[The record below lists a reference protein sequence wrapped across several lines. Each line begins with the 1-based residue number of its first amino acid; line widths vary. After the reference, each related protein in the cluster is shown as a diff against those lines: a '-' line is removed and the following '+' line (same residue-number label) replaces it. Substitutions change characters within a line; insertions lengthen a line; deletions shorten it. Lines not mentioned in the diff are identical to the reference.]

1 MSDLIDD
8 YILHLPEESRID
20 YLTIHDFI
28 MNTSNSI
35 VCEKKFNF
43 PFYTSHGRL
52 LMYIGIDKKNN
63 QFYLGFCNGYL
74 IEDEFNTFAIPDTK
88 QIRKWHYQNPKHL
101 ELHSEHLKDLILKSI
116 QVNFNKSKK

>member
-20 YLTIHDFI
+20 YLTLHDFI
-28 MNTSNSI
+28 MNASNLI

-52 LMYIGIDKKNN
+52 LMYIGIEKKTK

-74 IEDEFNTFAIPDTK
+74 INDTYNVFSEPDTK
-88 QIRKWHYQNPKHL
+88 QIRKWYFQSHEQLQNESSHL
-101 ELHSEHLKDLILKSI
+101 HDLILKSLE
-116 QVNFNKSKK
+116 VNFKKSKK

>member
-20 YLTIHDFI
+20 YLILHDFI
-28 MNTSNSI
+28 MNTSHSI

-52 LMYIGIDKKNN
+52 LLYIGSDKKTK

-74 IEDEFNTFAIPDTK
+74 IEDEFNIFSIPDTK
-88 QIRKWHYQNPKHL
+88 QIRKWYYQNPEQL
-101 ELHSEHLKDLILKSI
+101 EFQAEHLQDLILKSI
-116 QVNFNKSKK
+116 QVNFKKSKK